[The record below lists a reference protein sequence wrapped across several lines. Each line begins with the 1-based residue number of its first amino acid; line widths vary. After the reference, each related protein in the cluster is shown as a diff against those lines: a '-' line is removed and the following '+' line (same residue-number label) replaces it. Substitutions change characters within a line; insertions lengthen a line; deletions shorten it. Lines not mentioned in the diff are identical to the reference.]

1 MKSTDNAIL
10 AKAGTRKPTDTP
22 VPHALGPGAMRG
34 SNTAIQRSLICTGM
48 LAVLLV
54 ATGCSQQPQKPVAA
68 CGLSGSNN
76 IDHLFA
82 EVSENLGNRVCHY
95 SFPEYR
101 ERLLQAAK
109 GSPGPENEARFAGL
123 LRESVERGIISK
135 RQARE
140 TFSRYFDPEFYV
152 VKTEPRSSCSS
163 LREKETLYAAMRSE
177 LAYKRTGM
185 LEILDDESRF
195 RQAQHHY
202 NDLTMV
208 FEAVDAACSQPL

>member
-1 MKSTDNAIL
+1 L
-10 AKAGTRKPTDTP
+10 PGRTRRPTGR
-22 VPHALGPGAMRG
+22 VA
-34 SNTAIQRSLICTGM
+34 RSLKFTGA
-48 LAVLLV
+48 LALLFV
-54 ATGCSQQPQKPVAA
+54 AAGCSQQPQKPVAA
-68 CGLSGSNN
+68 CGLSDSNN

-82 EVSENLGNRVCHY
+82 EVSENLGNRACHY

-135 RQARE
+135 RQAQE

-152 VKTEPRSSCSS
+152 VKAEPRSSCSS
-163 LREKETLYAAMRSE
+163 LREKETLFAAMRSE
-177 LAYKRTGM
+177 LAYKRLGM
-185 LEILDDESRF
+185 LDILDDESRF